1 MPSAWLPPSLTLCPH
16 KVLFPSTD
24 LMASALL
31 PVVVQFL
38 SRVQLFVTPWTVARQ
53 AFLSFTTTM
62 SIESV
67 MPSNRLILCCP
78 LLFLPSVFA
87 GIRNFFQ

>member
-16 KVLFPSTD
+16 KVLSPSTD
-24 LMASALL
+24 LMASTLL
-31 PVVVQFL
+31 PVVVQLL

-53 AFLSFTTTM
+53 AFLSFTITM
-62 SIESV
+62 SIELV

-78 LLFLPSVFA
+78 LLFLPSTFPT
-87 GIRNFFQ
+87 ISLF